1 MEAKRNVQQMEAKRN
16 VQQMEGWV
24 KRVIRITVKR
34 ATNGKYDMKELNEAE
49 PVRREGKITAARDV
63 FGIR

>member
-1 MEAKRNVQQMEAKRN
+1 M
-16 VQQMEGWV
+16 

>member
-1 MEAKRNVQQMEAKRN
+1 M
-16 VQQMEGWV
+16 

-49 PVRREGKITAARDV
+49 PVRREGKTTDARDV
-63 FGIR
+63 FGIRRTCSDAIEISTA